1 MVTKEKR
8 GFPRIADA
16 GVSLKLK
23 IGDFDMMTHTM
34 NLSASGVYCKLER
47 ELPLMSRLKL
57 RLMIPDE
64 SREGGSVKTIEA
76 DGVVVREHPVIIDGV
91 VKHFDAAIFFED
103 LSEKDRETIKSYIA
117 KKNSQRS

>member
-1 MVTKEKR
+1 
-8 GFPRIADA
+8 
-16 GVSLKLK
+16 
-23 IGDFDMMTHTM
+23 M